1 MSDWPINGSEITYP
15 FSHSGGRQRADED
28 GAQGWRQKN
37 DQDVTTEVKRREAE
51 EGLDLIRH
59 SKGGEE
65 ENGIPLESL
74 PRRNGRLQLRQEHKG
89 SNQRRWGGA
98 RLGWSRVRLRSQ
110 SGKEI

>member
-1 MSDWPINGSEITYP
+1 MG
-15 FSHSGGRQRADED
+15 HRAGGR
-28 GAQGWRQKN
+28 KT
-37 DQDVTTEVKRREAE
+37 DQEVSTEVKRREAE

-98 RLGWSRVRLRSQ
+98 RLGWSRVRLRSHP
-110 SGKEI
+110 GKEI